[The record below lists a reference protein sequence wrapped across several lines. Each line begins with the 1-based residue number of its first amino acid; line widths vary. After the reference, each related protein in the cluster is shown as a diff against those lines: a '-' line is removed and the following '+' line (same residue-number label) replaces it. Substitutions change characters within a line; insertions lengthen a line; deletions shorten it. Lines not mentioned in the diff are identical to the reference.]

1 MKKRIRPDNS
11 TKVWRY
17 IMKKGEVSK
26 TDLQRA
32 FSHRL
37 TAGQLDEIT
46 YQLELADMIRIRN
59 EPSRRYFWESYPYPG
74 WQDKKRGR
82 KWRTSYVEI
91 VLNRSAEQKN
101 LSRDKERELSLRR
114 MILGRECQE

>member
-1 MKKRIRPDNS
+1 MKKRIRPDNT

-17 IMKKGEVSK
+17 IMNKGEVSK

-32 FSHRL
+32 FCHRL

-46 YQLELADMIRIRN
+46 CQLELADTIRIRN

-101 LSRDKERELSLRR
+101 LSRDKEREPSVRR
-114 MILGRECQE
+114 VILGRECKE